1 MPEICSESNVKFFKK
16 DRNSITG
23 FSFCLQDLQLLVS
36 HKMGFPGGASGKKK
50 NKNKNKKPSCQ
61 CRKYKRHGFDPWVR
75 KIPWRRAWQPT
86 PVSLPGESH
95 GQRSLAGYSPWE
107 SELDLTE
114 VTQHFVHT
122 KGYRID
128 QPQAW
133 GSAVST
139 RWVKL
144 GDGCGKGR
152 ERNQVDSWLSDA
164 GQKKQPFAE

>member
-1 MPEICSESNVKFFKK
+1 MSNFSRKTEIVSLVFLFAS
-16 DRNSITG
+16 RTYS
-23 FSFCLQDLQLLVS
+23 CLCLIKWASQVALVV
-36 HKMGFPGGASGKKK
+36 KKK

>member
-75 KIPWRRAWQPT
+75 KIP
-86 PVSLPGESH
+86 
-95 GQRSLAGYSPWE
+95 
-107 SELDLTE
+107 
-114 VTQHFVHT
+114 
-122 KGYRID
+122 
-128 QPQAW
+128 
-133 GSAVST
+133 
-139 RWVKL
+139 
-144 GDGCGKGR
+144 
-152 ERNQVDSWLSDA
+152 
-164 GQKKQPFAE
+164 

>member
-1 MPEICSESNVKFFKK
+1 MQEIQETWVWFLHQQDPLKEGMATHS
-16 DRNSITG
+16 SI
-23 FSFCLQDLQLLVS
+23 L
-36 HKMGFPGGASGKKK
+36 AW
-50 NKNKNKKPSCQ
+50 
-61 CRKYKRHGFDPWVR
+61 R
-75 KIPWRRAWQPT
+75 IPW
-86 PVSLPGESH
+86 SEES
-95 GQRSLAGYSPWE
+95 GRLQSMGVTE
-107 SELDLTE
+107 SDMTEL
-114 VTQHFVHT
+114 TQHFVHI

-152 ERNQVDSWLSDA
+152 ERNQVDSWLSNA